1 MLHPI
6 APGIWHAQRAMT
18 AAGIPMTT
26 RMTVIQL
33 ADGSLWLHSPIQ
45 IDDALRAELDALGPV
60 RCIVAP
66 NKTHHLFAKKC
77 LAMYPQATLFGAPG
91 LSDKRADLAPLTTLT
106 ATAPPQWAG
115 QIDQV
120 FIGGVPLVNE
130 TVFFHRASNSAIF
143 TDVVQLWRG
152 QLNWKTA
159 LYAHLTGVR
168 NRFAVPRTVRLAVKD
183 KAAFRASAQQ
193 VLAWPIQCV
202 LVAHNSVVEVSA
214 HAGLKRALEAV

>member
-6 APGIWHAQRAMT
+6 APGIWHAQRGMT
-18 AAGIPMTT
+18 AAGIPMTS

-45 IDDALRAELDALGPV
+45 LDDALRAELDALGPV

-91 LSDKRADLAPLTTLT
+91 LSGKRADLGPMTPLP

-115 QIDQV
+115 QIDEV
-120 FIGGVPLVNE
+120 FIAGVPVVNE
-130 TVFFHRASNSAIF
+130 TVFFHRASGSAIF

-152 QLNWKTA
+152 PLNWKAA

-168 NRFAVPRTVRLAVKD
+168 NRFAVPRTVRFMVKD
-183 KAAFRASAQQ
+183 KAAFRASAQK
-193 VLAWPIQCV
+193 VLAWPIKRV
-202 LVAHNSVVEVSA
+202 LVAHNSVIDGDA
-214 HAGLKRALEAV
+214 HAGLKRALEVV

>member
-1 MLHPI
+1 MLNPV
-6 APGIWHAQRAMT
+6 APGIWHAQRGMT
-18 AAGIPMTT
+18 VAGIPMTS

-33 ADGSLWLHSPIQ
+33 ADGSLWLHSPIRL
-45 IDDALRAELDALGPV
+45 DDALRAELDALGPV

-91 LSDKRADLAPLTTLT
+91 LLDKRPDLIPMTTLT
-106 ATAPPQWAG
+106 GTAPPQWDG

-120 FIGGVPLVNE
+120 LIGGVPVVNE
-130 TVFFHRASNSAIF
+130 TVFFHRASGSAVF

-152 QLNWKTA
+152 SLNWKGA
-159 LYAHLTGVR
+159 LYAHLAGVR
-168 NRFAVPRTVRLAVKD
+168 NRIAVPRTVRFMVKD
-183 KAAFRASAQQ
+183 KVAFRTSAQQ
-193 VLAWPIQCV
+193 VLAWPVKRV
-202 LVAHNSVVEVSA
+202 LVAHNSVLEDSA

>member
-1 MLHPI
+1 MLNPV

-18 AAGIPMTT
+18 AAGIPMTS

-33 ADGSLWLHSPIQ
+33 ADGGLWLHSPIR

-77 LAMYPQATLFGAPG
+77 LALYPQATLFGAPG
-91 LSDKRADLAPLTTLT
+91 LLEKRADLAPMTTLT

-120 FIGGVPLVNE
+120 FMAGVPVVNE
-130 TVFFHRASNSAIF
+130 TVFFHRASGSAIF
-143 TDVVQLWRG
+143 TDVCQLWRG
-152 QLNWKTA
+152 PLDWKTA
-159 LYAHLTGVR
+159 LYAALTGVR
-168 NRFAVPRTVRLAVKD
+168 NRFAVPRTVRFMVKD

-193 VLAWPIQCV
+193 VLAWPVTRV
-202 LVAHNSVVEVSA
+202 LVAHNSVIDDRA
-214 HAGLKRALEAV
+214 RAGLKRALEVV

>member
-6 APGIWHAQRAMT
+6 APGIWHAQRGMT
-18 AAGIPMTT
+18 AAGIPMTS

-45 IDDALRAELDALGPV
+45 LDDALRAELDALGPV

-91 LSDKRADLAPLTTLT
+91 LSGKRADLAPMTPLP

-115 QIDQV
+115 QIDEV
-120 FIGGVPLVNE
+120 FIAGVPVVNE
-130 TVFFHRASNSAIF
+130 TVFFHRASGSAIF

-152 QLNWKTA
+152 PLNWKAA

-168 NRFAVPRTVRLAVKD
+168 NRFAVPRTVRFMVKD
-183 KAAFRASAQQ
+183 KAAFRASAQK
-193 VLAWPIQCV
+193 VLAWPIKRV
-202 LVAHNSVVEVSA
+202 LVAHNSVIDGDA